1 MNRIRNLQFVTKKEH
16 RAELQERIVFNL
28 NKAADDK
35 EFVTKWNTAAK
46 IYLACVNLKK
56 AMDKKKEEARYL
68 ASEFWIVLKMKIR
81 TSTKLR
87 RNGPTP

>member
-68 ASEFWIVLKMKIR
+68 ASVFWIVLKMKIR